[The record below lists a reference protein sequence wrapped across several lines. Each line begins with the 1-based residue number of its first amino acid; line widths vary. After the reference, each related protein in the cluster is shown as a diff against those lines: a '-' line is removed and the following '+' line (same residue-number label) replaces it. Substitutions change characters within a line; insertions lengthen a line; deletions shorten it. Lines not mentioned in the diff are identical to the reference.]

1 MVIRGGTNYGRVG
14 VGTNSPG
21 SQLDVFDNTDII
33 SAGDDIA
40 FKAYEQLA
48 LTNTVNRAVATVIH
62 AEEGTTTIGSEI
74 TVDSYNT
81 VNTNKQMVGVF
92 TGIRGTDVSGYVS
105 DAIGYRAFVD
115 YSDNYAIR
123 KYGIQALVGHAT
135 PSNTANTY
143 GGYFAAQSAYGNNY
157 GGYFVASASTG
168 NEYGVYASAPSQC
181 TGTSPSIT
189 CSGAAGYFSG
199 DMYATGLYGS
209 SDLRLK
215 DQINTV
221 NDANAILSQM
231 ECKQFVFKT
240 QAYPQMNLPQGS
252 HYGFI
257 AQDVEA
263 ILPGLVRNFTQPAI
277 YDSIGLVITPE
288 VDFKAVNY
296 VEFVPLLVAAV
307 KEQKN
312 IIDSLINALQNPTPI
327 INPQNQQKVTL
338 SNVSSIILNQN
349 DPNPFTESTRIT
361 YQIPEDVREAKIIF
375 TNSSGSII
383 NTVIVNE
390 RGTGELEVYSSDMS
404 KGIYNYTLVCDGNVI
419 ATKKMV
425 KQ

>member
-21 SQLDVFDNTDII
+21 SQLDVFDNTDIS

-92 TGIRGTDVSGYVS
+92 TGIRGTDASGYVS

-168 NEYGVYASAPSQC
+168 NEYGV
-181 TGTSPSIT
+181 
-189 CSGAAGYFSG
+189 
-199 DMYATGLYGS
+199 
-209 SDLRLK
+209 
-215 DQINTV
+215 
-221 NDANAILSQM
+221 
-231 ECKQFVFKT
+231 
-240 QAYPQMNLPQGS
+240 
-252 HYGFI
+252 
-257 AQDVEA
+257 
-263 ILPGLVRNFTQPAI
+263 
-277 YDSIGLVITPE
+277 
-288 VDFKAVNY
+288 
-296 VEFVPLLVAAV
+296 
-307 KEQKN
+307 
-312 IIDSLINALQNPTPI
+312 
-327 INPQNQQKVTL
+327 
-338 SNVSSIILNQN
+338 
-349 DPNPFTESTRIT
+349 
-361 YQIPEDVREAKIIF
+361 
-375 TNSSGSII
+375 
-383 NTVIVNE
+383 
-390 RGTGELEVYSSDMS
+390 
-404 KGIYNYTLVCDGNVI
+404 
-419 ATKKMV
+419 
-425 KQ
+425 